1 MQFHIAYCRTRYFTI
16 FHIATYFCLFKL
28 KNDFKELPKWVHL
41 LYYVFI
47 CFRMSATTF
56 IQPLDVLKNRMQL
69 SGEGGQKRDH
79 SNTFQ
84 AFKNILAKEGGKGL
98 YQGIS
103 ANMLRQATYTTTRI
117 GMYQNTVDLLSR

>member
-1 MQFHIAYCRTRYFTI
+1 MLWI
-16 FHIATYFCLFKL
+16 LVGGL
-28 KNDFKELPKWVHL
+28 KNDLKELLKWVIIFAFTFIFCIYL
-41 LYYVFI
+41 QYI

-84 AFKNILAKEGGKGL
+84 AFRNILAKEGGKGL